1 MTTDPY
7 EGLNIPT
14 ITPDNRNWF
23 QRQQDNVRTYL
34 YDRDQSFKERKANAQ
49 EDRRQAREARRTEKL
64 EREARIN
71 AFIDNNPVEQTQYPE
86 IAIDGKAL
94 RYPSNPPIRDQSD
107 YVVFKFYKYQ
117 PPWGR
122 SFHDQ
127 ADGMGMGAQ
136 NMSDVWF
143 DKNKY
148 VEQSGFNH
156 SEAKFEQA
164 YTDFVAKGKSVL
176 NVYNRADQYTETP
189 DPTIMLYMPD
199 DISTGYKANWGGKS
213 VGAAGRAELVAK
225 GSEGIIK
232 KEVESIRRSFQQ
244 WDRWAADYGMNIIK
258 DSVKK
263 ISGDVLSDDDLYG
276 GISGVVQNPNA
287 ELLFQNID
295 MRTFSLKFRLV
306 PRNQEE
312 AINIKSITNLFKRNM
327 LPSTGVSQVF
337 GWSRG
342 DGVAAGFIKVPDLVR
357 VAFMRGGNIN
367 NDVPQFKMC
376 ALSQV
381 DINYTPD
388 GTYATYH
395 DGSMVATELTLNFQE
410 TKLVYKEEAD
420 LY

>member
-1 MTTDPY
+1 MSNLGQLFDE
-7 EGLNIPT
+7 EGGDGKYTVNNLTKSPGEQLYPKINYWK
-14 ITPDNRNWF
+14 DS
-23 QRQQDNVRTYL
+23 RQEKRAKKRL
-34 YDRDQSFKERKANAQ
+34 
-49 EDRRQAREARRTEKL
+49 REAAIEKYMK
-64 EREARIN
+64 
-71 AFIDNNPVEQTQYPE
+71 DNPVAQTQYPE
-86 IAIDGKAL
+86 ITIDSTAL

-127 ADGMGMGAQ
+127 GDYVGEGGARSMDAQ
-136 NMSDVWF
+136 NMSGVWF

-148 VEQSGFNH
+148 VEKSGPWSNEKNFKRAWAEH
-156 SEAKFEQA
+156 VE
-164 YTDFVAKGKSVL
+164 KGKSVL

-189 DPTIMLYMPD
+189 DPIVMLYMPD

-213 VGAAGRAELVAK
+213 VGAAGRAELVAR
-225 GSEGIIK
+225 GSQGIIH
-232 KEVESIRRSFQQ
+232 KEVESIKRSFQQ

-263 ISGDVLSDDDLYG
+263 ISGDVLNDDDLYG
-276 GISGVVQNPNA
+276 GLSGVVQNPNA

-306 PRNQEE
+306 PRNVDE
-312 AINIKSITNLFKRNM
+312 AVNIKSITNLFKRNM

-342 DGVAAGFIKVPDLVR
+342 DGVTAGFIKVPDLVR
-357 VAFMRGGNIN
+357 VSFMRGGEENK
-367 NDVPQFKMC
+367 DVPQFKMC

-420 LY
+420 NY

>member
-1 MTTDPY
+1 MTNSNPY
-7 EGLNIPT
+7 AAEIR
-14 ITPDNRNWF
+14 PDNRNWF
-23 QRQQDNVRTYL
+23 QRKQDDVRTYL
-34 YDRDQSFKERKANAQ
+34 YWRDKRFKKRKADAQ
-49 EDRRQAREARRTEKL
+49 EARQKKIDDRL
-64 EREARIN
+64 EREAKIN

-86 IAIDGKAL
+86 ISIDGKAL

-136 NMSDVWF
+136 NMSGAWF

-148 VEQSGFNH
+148 IKENTGTDTT
-156 SEAKFEQA
+156 KFEEA
-164 YTDFVAKGKSVL
+164 YGEFQAKGKSIL

-213 VGAAGRAELVAK
+213 VGAAGRAELVAR

-244 WDRWAADYGMNIIK
+244 WDRLAGDMGMNIIK

-263 ISGDVLSDDDLYG
+263 ISGDVLNDDDIYG

-312 AINIKSITNLFKRNM
+312 AINIKAITNLFKRNM

-342 DGVAAGFIKVPDLVR
+342 DGVTAGFIKVPDLVR
-357 VAFMRGGNIN
+357 VAFMRGGSIN

-420 LY
+420 NY

>member
-1 MTTDPY
+1 MSNLGQLFDEDGSGGDY
-7 EGLNIPT
+7 T
-14 ITPDNRNWF
+14 IKNLTKAPGEQLYPKINFWKDS
-23 QRQQDNVRTYL
+23 RQEKRAKKRL
-34 YDRDQSFKERKANAQ
+34 
-49 EDRRQAREARRTEKL
+49 REAAIEQYMK
-64 EREARIN
+64 
-71 AFIDNNPVEQTQYPE
+71 DNPVAQTQYPE
-86 IAIDGKAL
+86 ITIDSSAL

-127 ADGMGMGAQ
+127 GDYVGEGGARSMDAK
-136 NMSDVWF
+136 NMSGVWF

-148 VEQSGFNH
+148 VEQSGFW
-156 SEAKFEQA
+156 SDEKSFKQA
-164 YTDFVAKGKSVL
+164 WAEHVEKGKSVL
-176 NVYNRADQYTETP
+176 NVYNSADQYTETP
-189 DPTIMLYMPD
+189 DPIVMLYMPD

-213 VGAAGRAELVAK
+213 VGAAGRGELIAR
-225 GSEGIIK
+225 GSQGLIN

-263 ISGDVLSDDDLYG
+263 ISGDVLNDDDIYG

-306 PRNQEE
+306 PRNVDE
-312 AINIKSITNLFKRNM
+312 AVNIKSITNLFKRNM

-342 DGVAAGFIKVPDLVR
+342 DGTTAGFIKVPDLVR
-357 VAFMRGGNIN
+357 VSFMRGGQENP
-367 NDVPQFKMC
+367 DVPQFKMC

-420 LY
+420 NY

>member
-1 MTTDPY
+1 M
-7 EGLNIPT
+7 
-14 ITPDNRNWF
+14 
-23 QRQQDNVRTYL
+23 
-34 YDRDQSFKERKANAQ
+34 A
-49 EDRRQAREARRTEKL
+49 
-64 EREARIN
+64 
-71 AFIDNNPVEQTQYPE
+71 QTQYPE
-86 IAIDGKAL
+86 ITIDSSAL

-127 ADGMGMGAQ
+127 GDYVGEGGARSMDAK
-136 NMSDVWF
+136 NMSGVWF

-148 VEQSGFNH
+148 VEQSGFW
-156 SEAKFEQA
+156 SDEKSFKQA
-164 YTDFVAKGKSVL
+164 WAEHVEKGKSVL

-189 DPTIMLYMPD
+189 DPIVMLYMPD

-213 VGAAGRAELVAK
+213 VGAAGRGELIAR
-225 GSEGIIK
+225 GSQGLIN

-244 WDRWAADYGMNIIK
+244 WDRLASDMGMNIIK

-263 ISGDVLSDDDLYG
+263 ISGDVLNDDDIYG

-306 PRNQEE
+306 PRNVDE
-312 AINIKSITNLFKRNM
+312 AVNIKSITNLFKRNM

-342 DGVAAGFIKVPDLVR
+342 DGTTAGFIKVPDLVR
-357 VAFMRGGNIN
+357 VSFMRGGQENP
-367 NDVPQFKMC
+367 DVPQFKMC

-420 LY
+420 NY